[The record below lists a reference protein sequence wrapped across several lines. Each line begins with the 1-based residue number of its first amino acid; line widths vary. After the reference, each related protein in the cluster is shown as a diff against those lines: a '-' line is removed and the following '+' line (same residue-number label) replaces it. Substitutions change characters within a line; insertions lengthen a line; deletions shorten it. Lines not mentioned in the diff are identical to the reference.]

1 MSSSHQVINPA
12 TLELVDEVRF
22 NAQTDVDAA
31 VQRAARFFETSWS
44 SDAVARSTALRFWS
58 AAIRKHDEE
67 LTEALVAQTGK
78 ISKEARREV
87 ASCAA
92 TLEYYAGMARYVGGR
107 AGTLSDGSEA
117 HLVREPV
124 GVAALIVP
132 YNWPAALL
140 IRDLAPALAAGATA
154 VVKPAPQTSP
164 VTMRLVELGYGSG
177 LPDDAVSVV
186 VGDHVVGEALVAH
199 PLVRVVAFTG
209 STAVGRKIGR
219 LAAGGLKRTLLELGG
234 KGTSI
239 VFPDADLPTALST
252 SLAASV
258 ITAGQMC
265 MACTRVLVHT
275 SCFDQAVK
283 HLEAQASQLVVGDP
297 REDATQVG
305 PLISEAQLAKVANY
319 LEIASAEGEIV
330 YGGEQI
336 HPAGLPGH
344 FVTPAIV
351 TGLAPTSAV
360 VQDDIFGPVLTVEAY
375 HDETEAIALANAT
388 PYGLA
393 AAVWTTSLDT
403 ALRVG
408 RKVQAG
414 TVWING
420 YNKNTAE
427 IPSGGVKNSG
437 LGRTRGVEGM
447 EEFTVLKNIHF
458 SLGPS

>member
-1 MSSSHQVINPA
+1 MSSHKVINPA

-22 NAQTDVDAA
+22 SAQTEVDAA
-31 VQRAARFFETSWS
+31 VQRAADFFETSWS
-44 SDAVARSTALRFWS
+44 SNAIARSIALRSWS
-58 AAIRKHDEE
+58 AKVTDHEDVLA
-67 LTEALVAQTGK
+67 EALVAQTGK
-78 ISKEARREV
+78 TAKEARREV

-92 TLEYYAGMARYVGGR
+92 ALEYYAGMTRYVGGR

-117 HLVREPV
+117 HLVREPA

-140 IRDLAPALAAGATA
+140 IRDLAPALAAGTTA

-164 VTMRLVELGYGSG
+164 VTMRLVELGYASG
-177 LPDDAVSVV
+177 LPKDAVTVV
-186 VGDHVVGEALVAH
+186 VGDHVVGEALVSH

-209 STAVGRKIGR
+209 STEVGRKIGR
-219 LAAGGLKRTLLELGG
+219 LAADGLKRTLLELGG

-239 VFPDADLPTALST
+239 VFPDADLDTALST

-265 MACTRVLVHT
+265 MACTRVLVHS
-275 SCFDQAVK
+275 SCFDRAVK
-283 HLEAQASQLVVGDP
+283 YLEDEASRLVVGDP
-297 REDATQVG
+297 REDGTQVG
-305 PLISEAQLAKVANY
+305 PLISEAQLAKVAHY

-393 AAVWTTSLDT
+393 TAVWTTSLDT
-403 ALRVG
+403 ALRVS

-420 YNKNTAE
+420 YNMKTAE
-427 IPSGGVKNSG
+427 IPSGGVKSSG
-437 LGRTRGVEGM
+437 LGRARGIEGM

-458 SLGPS
+458 SLGLS